1 MNVVV
6 NVSVVKQITKCAQTV
21 ALFIRRRVKVDGQ
34 TSHVNPEVLL
44 KRNTHETDAI
54 RELTQLKRP
63 RGRWRR
69 RGEGVSTDLDKI
81 FIKEFFCFVI
91 RPRVIIRSRDTTYG
105 HLHVAMCEQKNE
117 GKGSESSGE
126 RGTFSRV

>member
-1 MNVVV
+1 M
-6 NVSVVKQITKCAQTV
+6 
-21 ALFIRRRVKVDGQ
+21 KVDGQ

-69 RGEGVSTDLDKI
+69 CGEGVSTDLDKYLSRNS
-81 FIKEFFCFVI
+81 FVLLL
-91 RPRVIIRSRDTTYG
+91 G
-105 HLHVAMCEQKNE
+105 HVLEILL
-117 GKGSESSGE
+117 S
-126 RGTFSRV
+126 